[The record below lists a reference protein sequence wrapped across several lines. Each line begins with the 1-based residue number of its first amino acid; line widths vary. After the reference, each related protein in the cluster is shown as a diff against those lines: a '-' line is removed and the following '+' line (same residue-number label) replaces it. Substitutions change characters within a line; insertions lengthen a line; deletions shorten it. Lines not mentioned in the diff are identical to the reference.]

1 MGAQDKFLLLRLR
14 QAQAGGPVCRGG
26 RLLGGWAT
34 KSVFRERGRNGE
46 PFIPTPCE
54 EPADPVLLPV
64 RDFQM
69 TRERTE
75 KEDGTDAVEFSG
87 TYGAFGRRV
96 RRSSQ

>member
-1 MGAQDKFLLLRLR
+1 MLLRLR

-34 KSVFRERGRNGE
+34 KNVFRERGRSGE
-46 PFIPTPCE
+46 PFLPTPCE
-54 EPADPVLLPV
+54 EPADPVLLPA

-87 TYGAFGRRV
+87 TYGAFGRQV
-96 RRSSQ
+96 QRSSQ